1 MRKNFIPAA
10 LIFVLVI
17 GALLTG
23 CGGGTAPETESQD
36 VAKTGTL
43 EFRANG
49 EDFIRQ
55 GFVSKDG
62 WALAFDHVYVTLADV
77 TAYQASPPYDPD
89 KGGDVQAKVKV
100 SLPGTHTVDLA
111 EGDENAPPILVGE
124 VKDAPAGHYNAISWK
139 MIKAPEGP
147 AEGYALVIIGKAEK
161 EGRTIDFNIKF
172 DQQYAFTGGEYV
184 GDQRKGILEENGTAD
199 LEMTFHFDHIFGDAE
214 TPADDELNVGAL
226 GFEPFAALAENGK
239 VDADTAALK
248 ARLSPADYQK
258 LEEVLPTLGH
268 VGEGHCHCEAI

>member
-1 MRKNFIPAA
+1 MRKEFIPAA

-23 CGGGTAPETESQD
+23 CGGGTASETKSQD

-77 TAYQASPPYDPD
+77 TAYQASPPYDPE

-100 SLPGTHTVDLA
+100 SLPGTHIVDLA
-111 EGDENAPPILVGE
+111 EGDENAQPILVGE

-147 AEGYALVIIGKAEK
+147 AKGYALVIIGKAEK

-172 DQQYAFTGGEYV
+172 DQQYALTGGEYV

-226 GFEPFAALAENGK
+226 GFEPFAALAENRK

-248 ARLSPADYQK
+248 ARLSPADYRK